1 VIAPRSAHRVARL
14 RVCAACVAL
23 ATAHALMAD
32 VPPEPAAPCADGAE
46 LPKPLTLVDA
56 VERAV
61 CASPKTRQAWAGLRA
76 RAAAVGISRSA
87 YLPSAK
93 LDAVAGRASKNTAF
107 PDNPQF
113 DSLLNVDYTDASLNL
128 SWILFD
134 FGLRAANLQGARQ
147 LLSAAAAAR
156 DAAFQDT
163 FLETA
168 HAFNDAEAA
177 QAALE
182 AARAAE
188 AASAQNSTAADKL
201 YAANVGSLADKLQAQ
216 TALAQAVSR
225 RVTAEGDLLGARGT
239 LAMLMGLPP
248 YTAVEL
254 APIGGDGNESDLFAQ
269 AVEKLIAEAVLKHPR
284 LRVVR
289 AQLESARS
297 DVAAA
302 RAQGRPTISLGAV
315 VEHSDTPIAVATVRE
330 IDRTNTIALQVSV
343 PLFDGFDRR
352 YRTRQAEAQVAAAE
366 AELSEAERRVG
377 LEVWKSY
384 QNVRTGA
391 GKLTATDSLL
401 KSARLSVEVA
411 KGRYR
416 EGVGS
421 MLELLKAQSDLA
433 AAEQQRLEAILRMQD
448 AKLQL
453 ASSLGRLGQ

>member
-1 VIAPRSAHRVARL
+1 MTPPRSARRTVRL
-14 RVCAACVAL
+14 RVCAACAAL
-23 ATAHALMAD
+23 ATAHALAAN
-32 VPPEPAAPCADGAE
+32 VPPEPAGLCADSAE
-46 LPKPLTLVDA
+46 LPRPLTLVDA
-56 VERAV
+56 VERAA
-61 CASPKTRQAWAGLRA
+61 CTSPKTRQAWAGLRA

-87 YLPSAK
+87 FFPSAK
-93 LDAVAGRASKNTAF
+93 LDALAGHAKKDTAF

-113 DSLLNVDYTDASLNL
+113 DSSLNVDYTDVSLNL
-128 SWILFD
+128 NWILYD

-168 HAFNDAEAA
+168 HAFNDALAA
-177 QAALE
+177 QAGFE
-182 AARAAE
+182 AAKAAE
-188 AASAQNSTAADKL
+188 TASAQNSTAAGKL

-225 RVTAEGDLLGARGT
+225 RVTAEGDLQSTRGT

-254 APIGGDGNESDLFAQ
+254 APIGGDSNESDLFSQ
-269 AVEKLIAEAVLKHPR
+269 AVEKLIGEALQKHPR
-284 LRVVR
+284 LRIVR
-289 AQLESARS
+289 AELESARS

-302 RAQGRPTISLGAV
+302 RAQGRPTISLGAM
-315 VEHSDTPIAVATVRE
+315 VEHSDTPIAVATTRE
-330 IDRTNTIALQVSV
+330 IDRTKTIALEVSV

-352 YRTRQAEAQVAAAE
+352 YRTRQAEAHVDAAE

-377 LEVWKSY
+377 LDVWKSY

-391 GKLTATDSLL
+391 AKLTATDALL
-401 KSARLSVEVA
+401 QSARLSVDVA
-411 KGRYR
+411 QGRYR
-416 EGVGS
+416 AGVGS
-421 MLELLKAQSDLA
+421 VLELLKAQSDLA
-433 AAEQQRLEAILRMQD
+433 AAEQQRVEAIVQVQN